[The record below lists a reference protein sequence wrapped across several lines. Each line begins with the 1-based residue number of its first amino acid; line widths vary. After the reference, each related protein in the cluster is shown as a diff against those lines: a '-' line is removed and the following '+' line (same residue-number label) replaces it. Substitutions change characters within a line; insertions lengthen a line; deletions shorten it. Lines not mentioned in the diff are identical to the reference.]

1 MRSKNR
7 VLTVLSAAIVSMAIV
22 ASSAAAAE
30 GVVIGSVNP
39 VTGQTT
45 LLTDKLKKQFTDGGA
60 IEHLY
65 LLARPEGA
73 GYALVRAGR
82 AADGSC
88 HTELIA
94 TDVSGTDVRLGGPQL
109 EIMFTCEDV
118 DGRCAATGVLL
129 HGMCLPAA
137 TFAGCKCLSDAPPAA
152 GEAVPKCRKEYT
164 SILVDLSDVVYHP
177 FPG

>member
-1 MRSKNR
+1 MRSNNR
-7 VLTVLSAAIVSMAIV
+7 ALAVLSAAVVSLSLA
-22 ASSAAAAE
+22 ASAAVAAD

-60 IEHLY
+60 IAHLY

-82 AADGSC
+82 DAEGDC

-94 TDVSGTDVRLGGPQL
+94 TETSGSDVLLRTPLQPL
-109 EIMFTCEDV
+109 FTCEEV
-118 DGRCAATGVLL
+118 DDNCRPKPGLVVFCIPADTLTG
-129 HGMCLPAA
+129 C
-137 TFAGCKCLSDAPPAA
+137 GCKPGFAVAPSSGPRCERVDDPLWNPEIADIVNV
-152 GEAVPKCRKEYT
+152 VP
-164 SILVDLSDVVYHP
+164 
-177 FPG
+177 

>member
-7 VLTVLSAAIVSMAIV
+7 ALAVLSAAVVSMGIA

-73 GYALVRAGR
+73 GYALVRVGR
-82 AADGSC
+82 AIDGSC
-88 HTELIA
+88 HTELIVTELA
-94 TDVSGTDVRLGGPQL
+94 DGDVLLRAPVQL
-109 EIMFTCEDV
+109 LFTCEDI
-118 DGRCAATGVLL
+118 DDRCSSTGVLL
-129 HGMCLPAA
+129 HGLCSPAA
-137 TFAGCKCLSDAPPAA
+137 TFSGCKCYSDATGGA
-152 GEAVPKCRKEYT
+152 GPKCEKVVAT
-164 SILVDLSDVVYHP
+164 AVLDLSDILNHWP
-177 FPG
+177 H